1 MLRRA
6 LRFTLIELLVV
17 IAIIAILASMLLPA
31 LQQARAKARQ
41 ISCASNL
48 KQVGLGSIMYT
59 NDNNDRFPL
68 NLWASGGSQDITFPF
83 KNANGSNIV
92 SSNRPWYY
100 HIYNYVKDVKIFV
113 CPSSTNSDINANYGY
128 NRYIGNDQNNSSYNP
143 ATISGLSK
151 PTYRIMAGDGS
162 SPFWDDYSD
171 WGRMV
176 ERHND
181 QINLVFCDG
190 HVEAMRKRNYANQPD
205 RMHPSRSAWKVDGTS
220 YTNPPL

>member
-1 MLRRA
+1 MLRKTLA
-6 LRFTLIELLVV
+6 FTLIELLVV

-41 ISCASNL
+41 ISCTNNM
-48 KQVGLGSIMYT
+48 KQIGLASIMYAGD
-59 NDNNDRFPL
+59 NDDRWPL
-68 NLWASGGSQDITFPF
+68 NLWASGGSQDITFSF
-83 KNANGSNIV
+83 KNPDGTNIT
-92 SSNRPWYY
+92 SSCRPWFY
-100 HIYNYVKDVKIFV
+100 HIYDYVKDTKALV
-113 CPSSTNSDINANYGY
+113 CPANTSSRVDANYGY